1 MLEEISDNVYF
12 IEGNLKGKY
21 PFANSL
27 LVKGEKEN
35 VLIDTG
41 AGSRNLRK
49 LRKQYSIDR
58 ILLSHCHED
67 HTCGLKYFKN
77 SKILIHELDKEG
89 VESIKYLQKIYGLED
104 PNFNEVFEAFML
116 SMGYREMKVDDIF
129 QNSRIFD
136 LGNIQIEVIHT
147 PGHSAGH
154 CCFLIHPHNVI
165 FLADIDLTSLGPWYG
180 SIDGN
185 IPDFIT
191 SIQKLMKSQFSAA
204 ISSHKGVYYKTIKKK
219 LKNYLEI
226 IYKRDKIILENL
238 SKHQQTLNELTQK
251 ALIYGKIPEPKEF
264 YLVAEK
270 LMVKKHLER
279 LKKEGKIQ
287 EKKGKYFI

>member
-1 MLEEISDNVYF
+1 VT
-12 IEGNLKGKY
+12 
-21 PFANSL
+21 
-27 LVKGEKEN
+27 GEKEN

-41 AGSRNLRK
+41 IGSRNLRK
-49 LRKQYSIDR
+49 LRKQFSVDK

-67 HTCGLKYFKN
+67 HTCGLRFLKN
-77 SKILIHELDKEG
+77 SKIFIHELDKEG

-116 SMGYREMKVDDIF
+116 SMGYRETKVDETFKNKKIF
-129 QNSRIFD
+129 A

-154 CCFLIHPHNVI
+154 CCFLIKPQNVI

-180 SIDGN
+180 STDGN
-185 IPDFIT
+185 ITDFIE
-191 SIQKLMKSQFSAA
+191 SIEKLMHYKFNAA
-204 ISSHKGVYYKTIKKK
+204 VTSHKGVYYKNIKQK
-219 LKNYLEI
+219 LSNYLDI

-238 SKHQQTLNELTQK
+238 SKKQTIDELTKK
-251 ALIYGKIPEPKEF
+251 ALIYGKIPEPEEF

-279 LKKEGKIQ
+279 LKKEGKIE
-287 EKKGKYFI
+287 EKDG